1 MFWHPYGG
9 IYFRLSGRAV
19 RKNLTRF
26 SIGLSPF
33 LFAGISLLWGA
44 YSIAPWTIA
53 KVLLSKIFFLK
64 PADVG
69 TELSILWD
77 IRLPRIILSALVGA
91 ALSGAGVTLQGIFRN
106 PLVDPFILGLSS
118 GAAFGCALSV
128 ALFPKFPIPV
138 AAFIF
143 SLIASFTTYLLARSR
158 GEISRL
164 HLVLSGIVIS
174 AFFSALVSIL
184 KFLVDP
190 HKLVS
195 IVYWL
200 LGSFSLSDWS
210 SIWIASFGMIVA
222 CVPLILMRWRLNALS
237 MGEEEAR
244 ALGIPVERDR
254 LLFIGAASLAV
265 GSAVSVSGIIGWVGL
280 MVPHLTRMLIGPDHR
295 LLMPYSFAAGAAFMI
310 LADTLARNLTSF
322 DIPVGII
329 TTLSGTPFFIYL
341 LKKAPGKAGANDRG
355 QRTHF
360 SA

>member
-1 MFWHPYGG
+1 M
-9 IYFRLSGRAV
+9 SV
-19 RKNLTRF
+19 KRKLILF
-26 SIGLSPF
+26 GIGLSPF
-33 LFAGISLLWGA
+33 VFATISLLWGA
-44 YSIAPWTIA
+44 YAIGPWTIV
-53 KVLLSKIFFLK
+53 KVLLSRILLFKQ
-64 PADVG
+64 AGSG
-69 TELSILWD
+69 TEISILWD

-91 ALSGAGVTLQGIFRN
+91 TLSVAGVTLQGIFRN

-128 ALFPKFPIPV
+128 ALFPQFPIQA
-138 AAFIF
+138 AAFVF
-143 SLIASFTTYLLARSR
+143 SLVASFTAYVLARSQ

-164 HLVLSGIVIS
+164 HLVLSGIVVS

-210 SIWIASFGMIVA
+210 SIRIASSGMILA
-222 CVPLILMRWRLNALS
+222 CIPLLLMRWRLNALS

-244 ALGIPVERDR
+244 SLGIPVERDR
-254 LLFIGAASLAV
+254 VIFVGAASLAV
-265 GSAVSVSGIIGWVGL
+265 GCAVSVSGIIGWVGL
-280 MVPHLTRMLIGPDHR
+280 MVPHLTRMLVGPDHK
-295 LLMPYSFAAGAAFMI
+295 LLMPFSLAAGAAFMI
-310 LADTLARNLTSF
+310 FADTLARNLTSF

-341 LKKAPGKAGANDRG
+341 MRRGAGTGWGR
-355 QRTHF
+355 
-360 SA
+360 

>member
-1 MFWHPYGG
+1 
-9 IYFRLSGRAV
+9 V
-19 RKNLTRF
+19 KRKLVLF
-26 SIGLSPF
+26 GIGLSPF
-33 LFAGISLLWGA
+33 VFALISLLWGA
-44 YSIAPWTIA
+44 YAIAPWTVA
-53 KVLLSKIFFLK
+53 KMMLSKIFLMK
-64 PADVG
+64 SVDGG

-91 ALSGAGVTLQGIFRN
+91 SLSVAGVTLQGIFRN

-128 ALFPKFPIPV
+128 ALFPELPIQA

-143 SLIASFTTYLLARSR
+143 SLVASFTTYALARSQ

-174 AFFSALVSIL
+174 AFFNALVSIL

-210 SIWIASFGMIVA
+210 SMGIASSGMIAA
-222 CVPLILMRWRLNALS
+222 CIPLMLMRWRLNALS

-244 ALGIPVERDR
+244 SLGIPVERDR
-254 LLFIGAASLAV
+254 LIFIGAASLAV

-280 MVPHLTRMLIGPDHR
+280 MVPHLTRMLVGPDHK
-295 LLMPYSFAAGAAFMI
+295 LLMPLSLAAGAAFMI
-310 LADTLARNLTSF
+310 FADTLARNLTSF
-322 DIPVGII
+322 DVPVGII
-329 TTLSGTPFFIYL
+329 TALSGTPFFIYL
-341 LKKAPGKAGANDRG
+341 MRRGAGTGWGR
-355 QRTHF
+355 
-360 SA
+360 